1 MEFFMRNKRKHTAS
15 TVKKRILLIV
25 MIVLLAGVIGFGSVY
40 LYYST
45 GHDAEDPKGFNSIRG
60 LNNAEDMV
68 QIGGTKWVLA
78 GNLGDQSWKKG
89 GLYLIDSESL
99 EWMEAEIDF
108 SGPAAEGY
116 EKIADPKLFS
126 SHGIALK
133 PFDENGFEVYAV
145 NHGGRESVEVFD
157 LTIQNDTPVIVWKGS
172 VPTPDGLR
180 GNAVAPLSDGFLVT
194 IPMTGSNPGTFLDFL
209 AGRPTGAVYQW
220 TTYEGHREIPGGKL
234 AGNNG
239 IAVSPDEKWAFVNG
253 YSDRSVTR
261 ISLTD
266 DQAEPVT
273 VHVPFLPDNIRY
285 SADGS
290 LLVTGQSSSILTV
303 VLLTNG
309 TGIGVSPI
317 DTAVV
322 QLDPETM
329 EVTEVLKLPKFRA
342 FGGSTTALYIG
353 NNLWVSSFR
362 AQRIMILP
370 DAK

>member
-1 MEFFMRNKRKHTAS
+1 MRSNRKHAAP

-25 MIVLLAGVIGFGSVY
+25 LVVLLAGVIVFGSVY

-45 GHDAEDPKGFNSIRG
+45 GHGAEDPKGFESIRG

-68 QIGGTKWVLA
+68 QIGGTKWILA
-78 GNLGDQSWKKG
+78 GNLGNQSWKKG

-99 EWMEAEIDF
+99 EWTEAEIDF
-108 SGPAAEGY
+108 SGAAAEGY
-116 EKIADPKLFS
+116 EMIADPKLFS

-133 PFDENGFEVYAV
+133 SIGENRFEVYAV

-157 LTIQNDTPVIVWKGS
+157 LTIQDDTPAIVWKGS

-194 IPMTGSNPGTFLDFL
+194 IPMTDNNPGTFLDFL
-209 AGRPTGAVYQW
+209 AGKPTGAVYRW
-220 TTYEGHREIPGGKL
+220 TAQGGYREIPGGKL

-261 ISLTD
+261 ISLAD
-266 DQAEPVT
+266 NQIEPVT
-273 VHVPFLPDNIRY
+273 THLSFLPDNIRY
-285 SADGS
+285 STDGT
-290 LLVTGQSSSILTV
+290 LLVTGQDSSILTV

-309 TGIGVSPI
+309 TGIGVSPA

-322 QLDPETM
+322 QLDPQTM
-329 EVTEVLKLPKFRA
+329 KVTEVLKLPKFRA
-342 FGGSTTALYIG
+342 FGGGTTALYVG
-353 NNLWVSSFR
+353 NDLWISSFR

-370 DAK
+370 NAK